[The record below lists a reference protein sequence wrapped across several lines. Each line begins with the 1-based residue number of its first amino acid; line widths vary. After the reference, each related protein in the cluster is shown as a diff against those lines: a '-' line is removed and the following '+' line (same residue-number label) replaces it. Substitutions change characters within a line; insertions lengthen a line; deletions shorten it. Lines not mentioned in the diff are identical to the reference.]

1 MSRLSETG
9 FFSIQ
14 LTFHPHSAILPR
26 RGGEAEAAILG
37 VLCQETVETKP

>member
-14 LTFHPHSAILPR
+14 LTFHPHSAILLCW
-26 RGGEAEAAILG
+26 GGEAEAAILG
-37 VLCQETVETKP
+37 VQCQETVETEP